1 MVTKNLILNS
11 RNCNK
16 VYTPMTGGNPN
27 NPQNFGNIS
36 YTIDWS
42 FLDEQKAYNVSFS
55 FVTEKIQI
63 AVAKDLYFIN
73 IPLTA
78 SAETYTTNQTVN
90 KAITNVVGVAQPI
103 SYDGIECQCNVSTN
117 DNPPFTIH
125 SRPSNNILNVTITDV
140 ANTIADLEANYVLIL
155 SFTEIK

>member
-11 RNCNK
+11 KNCNK

-27 NPQNFGNIS
+27 NPLNFGNIT

-55 FVTEKIQI
+55 FVSEKIQI
-63 AVAKDLYFIN
+63 AVTKDLYLIN

-78 SAETYTTNQTVN
+78 SAEAYTTNQNIN
-90 KAITNVVGVAQPI
+90 KATTNMVGVAHSV
-103 SYDGIECQCNVSTN
+103 SYDGNECYCKVSTN

-140 ANTIADLEANYVLIL
+140 ANTIADIEANYVLIL